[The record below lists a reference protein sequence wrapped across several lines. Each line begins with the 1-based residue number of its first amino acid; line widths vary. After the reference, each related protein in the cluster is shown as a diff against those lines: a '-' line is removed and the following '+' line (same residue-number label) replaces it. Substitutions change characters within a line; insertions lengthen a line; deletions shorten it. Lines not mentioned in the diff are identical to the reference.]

1 MFKKI
6 IDILFPETC
15 VLCNTSNSSLCESC
29 ILSLDT
35 FYTTHNAWTHC
46 IFSYTD
52 PKVRSLIHSL
62 KFRNIRSLR
71 QKIASIAH
79 ESILS
84 IKADSVTFPPGRIT
98 LLPVPKL
105 QSHYLK
111 LGSDAL
117 TDICKNIVNQNKE
130 LYSLDKHSISR
141 INKKA
146 QVGLSRKER
155 LTNMKDAFR
164 VSPEHKLQDK
174 TICIIDD
181 VMTTGSTVREL
192 RNVCLQAGAKNVY
205 ILVIAH

>member
-6 IDILFPETC
+6 IDTLFPETC
-15 VLCNTSNSSLCESC
+15 ILCTAGNDSLCEPC
-29 ILSLDT
+29 LQSLDT
-35 FYTTHNAWTHC
+35 FYTTNDTWMYC
-46 IFSYTD
+46 IFSYRD
-52 PKVRSLIHSL
+52 LKVRSLIHSL

-71 QKIASIAH
+71 QKMASILH
-79 ESILS
+79 ESLMTIKEDS
-84 IKADSVTFPPGRIT
+84 ITSLPGRIT

-111 LGSDAL
+111 RGSDAL

-130 LYSLDKHSISR
+130 LYSLDEHSISR

-155 LTNMKDAFR
+155 LVNMKDAFR

-181 VMTTGSTVREL
+181 VMTTGSTVQEL

-205 ILVIAH
+205 VLVIAH